1 MTGDPCPFS
10 VTRVGRWCRSA
21 FGMDFSGARTAGSSP
36 PGWIIGAAGVGI
48 VVVVGTALLF
58 AVPSPSVPQP
68 IAFNHLKHTQ
78 DLGLAC
84 EFCHKYVKTGAHA
97 GLPNEQTCTMCHQNP
112 QGTSEEAAKVTELL
126 TAGQPIRFNKL
137 FRLEPHVFY
146 THGRHVG
153 IAELECTNCHGGIA
167 DTERPPKRA
176 LVKVDMDFCL
186 DCHRERGQSLDCI
199 ACHR

>member
-1 MTGDPCPFS
+1 MMGDPRRFS
-10 VTRVGRWCRSA
+10 PRRHIWRVLTNFGVGGEAQGKGR
-21 FGMDFSGARTAGSSP
+21 
-36 PGWIIGAAGVGI
+36 PGWIIAVGVG
-48 VVVVGTALLF
+48 VVAVASAALF
-58 AVPSPSVPQP
+58 ATSTPPVPQP

-97 GLPNEQTCTMCHQNP
+97 GLPDEQTCIMCHQSV
-112 QGTSEEAAKVTELL
+112 QGTSEEAAKVTELI
-126 TAGQPIRFNKL
+126 TAGEPIRFNKL

-153 IAELECTNCHGGIA
+153 IAELECTNCHGDIA
-167 DTERPPKRA
+167 DSERPPKRA
-176 LVKVDMDFCL
+176 LVKIDMDFCL
-186 DCHRERGQSLDCI
+186 DCHLERGESLDCV